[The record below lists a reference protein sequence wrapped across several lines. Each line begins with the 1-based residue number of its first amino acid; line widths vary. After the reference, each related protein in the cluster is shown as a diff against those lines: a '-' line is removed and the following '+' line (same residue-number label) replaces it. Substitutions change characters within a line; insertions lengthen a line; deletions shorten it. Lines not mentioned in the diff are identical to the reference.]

1 MTPLEVIYSS
11 LLGSEW
17 KKTLRHCHHSS
28 LHSPN
33 LTFPLSHLSLS
44 LCVSKSKKPSLVCLG
59 LCVSKSK
66 KPSPMC
72 PCLCV
77 PKFRKPSLVCP
88 GLNFACV
95 QVYKAIGSTLC
106 VFVLCVLPRKWHLPS
121 PMFFAPLLCALLQ
134 GNNINIAITNL
145 RSLCFWYVHLSK
157 KMTSMS
163 PSPTYVLFAFTLCHY

>member
-1 MTPLEVIYSS
+1 MILMTPLEVIYSS
-11 LLGSEW
+11 LLGSE
-17 KKTLRHCHHSS
+17 KKALCHCHHSS
-28 LHSPN
+28 FHSPN
-33 LTFPLSHLSLS
+33 LSLPLFHLSLS

-59 LCVSKSK
+59 LCVYKSR

-77 PKFRKPSLVCP
+77 AKFRKPSLVCP

-95 QVYKAIGSTLC
+95 QVYKAIAPTLC

-121 PMFFAPLLCALLQ
+121 PMYFAPLLCA
-134 GNNINIAITNL
+134 IANL
-145 RSLCFWYVHLSK
+145 RLLCSCYMQLSK

-163 PSPTYVLFAFTLCHY
+163 SSPTYVLYASTLCHY